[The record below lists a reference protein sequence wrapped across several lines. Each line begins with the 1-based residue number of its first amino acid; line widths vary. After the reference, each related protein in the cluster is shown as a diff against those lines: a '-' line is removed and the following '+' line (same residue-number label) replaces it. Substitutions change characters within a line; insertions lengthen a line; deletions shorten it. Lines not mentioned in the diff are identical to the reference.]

1 MMADTIEH
9 VLAYWVLWQTFHSP
23 WLVGFQIVSHW
34 LPFLLFSVYA
44 GALAERFD
52 CRRIIQCAQ
61 GLFVVVSVVWGVLF
75 LTGTL
80 ELWHACVL
88 LVLHGVAGSLWGPA
102 EQLMLY
108 DFAEP
113 GRLIGVVRMNA
124 TFQSLAFI
132 AAPILGSALLLAVGP
147 GLGMLINAFFYL
159 PLTVFL
165 MRTRVTGHTRAR
177 TDASRTDASGGGVTL
192 ISAVRVLATV
202 RRNRVL
208 LGMIL
213 LAGLSAITIG
223 AVLQNAMPEFA
234 DRLGAATSDLTYG
247 GLLVAFGL
255 GGVIGGVLLEATRIV
270 PATWPVAVRS
280 AIVLGL
286 GVIIFA
292 ASGVTAVALLA
303 LLVAGVAKLTS
314 TSTEMSLVQLNAPP
328 AHRGRV
334 IGAYNMFS
342 FGMMTFSGLSVAV
355 LGSAFGIAGS
365 LLVSGSVLAL
375 GALAIGGFLARGER
389 DPSAAREEPG
399 GS

>member
-9 VLAYWVLWQTFHSP
+9 VLACWVLWQTFHSP
-23 WLVGFQIVSHW
+23 WLV
-34 LPFLLFSVYA
+34 
-44 GALAERFD
+44 
-52 CRRIIQCAQ
+52 
-61 GLFVVVSVVWGVLF
+61 
-75 LTGTL
+75 
-80 ELWHACVL
+80 
-88 LVLHGVAGSLWGPA
+88 
-102 EQLMLY
+102 
-108 DFAEP
+108 
-113 GRLIGVVRMNA
+113 GVVRMNA

-147 GLGMLINAFFYL
+147 GLGMLINSFFYV
-159 PLTVFL
+159 P
-165 MRTRVTGHTRAR
+165 
-177 TDASRTDASGGGVTL
+177 
-192 ISAVRVLATV
+192 
-202 RRNRVL
+202 
-208 LGMIL
+208 
-213 LAGLSAITIG
+213 
-223 AVLQNAMPEFA
+223 LQNAMPEFA

-270 PATWPVAVRS
+270 PATWPVAVGS

-314 TSTEMSLVQLNAPP
+314 TSTEMSLVQLTAPL

-375 GALAIGGFLARGER
+375 GALAIGGFLARRER
-389 DPSAAREEPG
+389 DPSAARGEPG